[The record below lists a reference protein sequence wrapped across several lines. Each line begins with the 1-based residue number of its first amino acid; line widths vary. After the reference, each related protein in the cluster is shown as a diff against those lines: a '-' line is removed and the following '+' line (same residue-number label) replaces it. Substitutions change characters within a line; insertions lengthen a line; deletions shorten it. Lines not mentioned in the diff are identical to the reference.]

1 MSSSWTLDE
10 LRTFLDKKVA
20 AFNRPEFIAADPIS
34 IPHLFQQKPD
44 IEIAGFFAA
53 TIAWG
58 QRTTILQNCRRILD
72 AMDYAPYDFIMHHEE
87 QDLKR
92 FLDIQNRTFQA
103 TDLLYM
109 IHFFR
114 WFYAR
119 HESLEEGFCF
129 DSPQSMYD
137 RLVGFRNYFFSIEH
151 PQRTEKHVATP
162 AKNSACKRLNMF
174 LRWMVRKDNG
184 GVDFGHWNQI
194 NMNEL
199 ICPLDTHVYHVAVRL
214 GLLEPGKADWK
225 HAVALTSR
233 LRDFNADDPVRY
245 DFALFGLGIEERFR

>member
-1 MSSSWTLDE
+1 MSSSWSLDE
-10 LRTFLDKKVA
+10 LRTFLDKKVV
-20 AFNRPEFIAADPIS
+20 AFNRPEFIAADPIA
-34 IPHLFQQKPD
+34 IPHAFRLKQD

-58 QRTTILQNCRRILD
+58 QRTTILQNCRRIMD
-72 AMDYAPYDFIMHHEE
+72 AMDHAPYDFILHHKE

-92 FLDIQNRTFQA
+92 FIDIKHRTFQA

-114 WFYAR
+114 WFYTH
-119 HESLEEGFCF
+119 HESLEEGFCLH
-129 DSPQSMYD
+129 SPSSMYD
-137 RLVGFRNYFFSIEH
+137 RLVNFRNYFFSMEH

-174 LRWMVRKDNG
+174 LRWMVRKDDC
-184 GVDFGHWNQI
+184 GVDFGLWNHI
-194 NMNEL
+194 SMNEL
-199 ICPLDTHVYHVAVRL
+199 ICPLDTHVYHVAIRL
-214 GLLEPGKADWK
+214 GLISQGKADWK
-225 HAVALTSR
+225 QSLALTAK
-233 LRDFNADDPVRY
+233 LRELNADDPVRY